1 MQIGDVIQ
9 TNLYGRKNYK
19 GRKIKVANIQHD
31 IEPGVFF
38 VTGFVILK
46 GGGAVTERIVEI
58 SNNRILH

>member
-19 GRKIKVANIQHD
+19 GRKIKVANIQYD

-46 GGGAVTERIVEI
+46 GGVVTERIVEI